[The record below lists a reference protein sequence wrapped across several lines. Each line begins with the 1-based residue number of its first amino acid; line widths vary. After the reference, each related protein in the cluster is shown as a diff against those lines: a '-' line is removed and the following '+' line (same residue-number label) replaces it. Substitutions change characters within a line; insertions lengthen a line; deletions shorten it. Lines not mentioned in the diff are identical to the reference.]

1 MLPRAPGVV
10 LKVTTFDRIPATARV
25 PLSLLDR
32 ANTRRRGGVAV
43 EPSQILADVITR
55 AQAAEALGFHRFWV
69 AEHHAVPG
77 IAGSAPTVL
86 MAALA
91 ARTERIRIGSGGIM
105 LPDHQPLVMAEQ
117 IATLQALAPGRID
130 AGLGSSVG
138 FTAPVRRALRQDD
151 AARCDAGDQAR
162 ELIAYLDD
170 RHDDGAEVTAQPAD
184 RSQTPLFVLASSRSI
199 PLATQLGTGVVVGG
213 PGLMAAARDADPGE
227 QHEGIAT
234 YRRDFVP
241 SEHRRQAPWVVVA
254 VSVAVAD
261 KAEDAAQLALPEAW
275 ALTRSR
281 TVGSFE
287 PLQPVDD
294 LDLAA
299 LSDRERHRVHEHLDQ
314 VITGTP
320 DQVREQLERLIDFAG
335 ADEVLVT
342 GGMADPAAQ
351 RRSDELLAQVWGI

>member
-43 EPSQILADVITR
+43 EPSQILADVIAR

-151 AARCDAGDQAR
+151 SARFDAGDQAR

-199 PLATQLGTGVVVGG
+199 PLAAQLGTGVVVGG

-261 KAEDAAQLALPEAW
+261 KAEDAAQLALQEAW

-287 PLQPVDD
+287 PLQPVDE

-299 LSDRERHRVHEHLDQ
+299 LSDRERRRLHEHLNQ